1 MNKRQ
6 KKKKC
11 KSNIVNA
18 VGDFFAHKIKT
29 KHIRLMGVLNNDGYL
44 YQHNGYEIRVTLRK
58 EETENDNE
66 TE

>member
-11 KSNIVNA
+11 KSNIVNK
-18 VGDFFAHKIKT
+18 VGDFFGHKINT